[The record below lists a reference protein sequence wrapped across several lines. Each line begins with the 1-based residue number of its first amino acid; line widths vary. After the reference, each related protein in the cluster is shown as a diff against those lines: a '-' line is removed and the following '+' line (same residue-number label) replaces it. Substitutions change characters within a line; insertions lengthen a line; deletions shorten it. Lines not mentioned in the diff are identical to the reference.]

1 MLQNEFEERTKLSI
15 TAYEFNGINALYMAC
30 GDGIDK
36 DVFCKLYMSFEGR
49 LELLHMIEREH
60 QRMKDALDE
69 HKLLLKECREIVS
82 DAADAM
88 LEIENGLLDGETV
101 EHTTREVFAAE
112 LLDRKAW
119 WLVGPKEVVLR
130 KIKIGMTLTEKDLNY
145 ISENLK

>member
-1 MLQNEFEERTKLSI
+1 MLQNEFEERTKLSV
-15 TAYEFNGINALYMAC
+15 TADEFNGINALYMAC

-49 LELLHMIEREH
+49 LELLHMIERER
-60 QRMKDALDE
+60 QRMKNSLDE

-88 LEIENGLLDGETV
+88 LEVVTMITAGEPAGTV
-101 EHTTREVFAAE
+101 TAE
-112 LLDRKAW
+112 LEKKAW
-119 WLVGPKEVVLR
+119 WLVGPKELVLR
-130 KIKIGMTLTEKDLNY
+130 KIKMGMNLTEKDQNY

>member
-1 MLQNEFEERTKLSI
+1 MLQNEFEERTKLSV
-15 TAYEFNGINALYMAC
+15 TADEFNGINALYMAC

-69 HKLLLKECREIVS
+69 HKLLLKEANEIRS
-82 DAADAM
+82 EAADAM
-88 LEIENGLLDGETV
+88 LEVVTMITAGEPAGTV
-101 EHTTREVFAAE
+101 TAE
-112 LLDRKAW
+112 LEKKAW

-130 KIKIGMTLTEKDLNY
+130 KIKMGMNLTEKDQNY